1 MVPFHVSFTKPL
13 ELRTGSKSGGLSDD
27 VLSKSA
33 KDYFYASSDKGAR
46 AAALEDATPEQRKV
60 LAQQLRDEVMEA
72 SSTSPYAS
80 QMGRGQA
87 SHAADAAGAE
97 QLRGML
103 SGLREFA
110 HGAFSDD
117 YGGGG
122 GEAVDLS
129 SRGFVR
135 GGMFGFE

>member
-1 MVPFHVSFTKPL
+1 MLNSPAVRRHCHGTRWRQRRTQNNHLLVPFHVSFTKPL

-80 QMGRGQA
+80 QMAALGDQA
-87 SHAADAAGAE
+87 LIDI
-97 QLRGML
+97 MK
-103 SGLREFA
+103 
-110 HGAFSDD
+110 
-117 YGGGG
+117 
-122 GEAVDLS
+122 
-129 SRGFVR
+129 
-135 GGMFGFE
+135 